1 MSMVW
6 ELLINFLPLVLM
18 AAAFWFLIIRPNRR
32 KQAAMVSMIAA
43 LGPGARVITSSGVKG
58 TIISMGESEVVLE
71 IAPGVHTTWTK
82 GAITKVEK
90 TD

>member
-1 MSMVW
+1 MEQIQSM
-6 ELLINFLPLVLM
+6 LPLVLM
-18 AAAFWFLIIRPNRR
+18 AAAFWFLIIRPNRK

-90 TD
+90 AD

>member
-1 MSMVW
+1 MKQIQSM
-6 ELLINFLPLVLM
+6 LPLILM
-18 AAAFWFLIIRPNRR
+18 AAAFWFLVIRPNRK
-32 KQAAMVSMIAA
+32 KQAAMVAMIAA

-58 TIISMGESEVVLE
+58 TIISMGDSEVVLE

-90 TD
+90 VD

>member
-1 MSMVW
+1 MKQIQSM
-6 ELLINFLPLVLM
+6 LPLVLM
-18 AAAFWFLIIRPNRR
+18 AAAFWFLIIRPNRK
-32 KQAAMVSMIAA
+32 KQTAMVAMIAA

-58 TIISMGESEVVLE
+58 TIISMGESEVILE

-90 TD
+90 AD

>member
-1 MSMVW
+1 M
-6 ELLINFLPLVLM
+6 LPLILM
-18 AAAFWFLIIRPNRR
+18 AAAFWFLIIRPNRK
-32 KQAAMVSMIAA
+32 KQAAMVAMIAA
-43 LGPGARVITSSGVKG
+43 LGPGARVITSSGMKG

-90 TD
+90 VD

>member
-1 MSMVW
+1 MEQIQS
-6 ELLINFLPLVLM
+6 FLPLVLM

-90 TD
+90 AD

>member
-1 MSMVW
+1 MEQIQSM
-6 ELLINFLPLVLM
+6 LPLVLM
-18 AAAFWFLIIRPNRR
+18 AAAFWFLIIRPNR
-32 KQAAMVSMIAA
+32 KKPAAMVSMIAA

-90 TD
+90 AD

>member
-1 MSMVW
+1 MEQIQS
-6 ELLINFLPLVLM
+6 FLPLVLM
-18 AAAFWFLIIRPNRR
+18 AAAFWFLIIRPNRK

>member
-1 MSMVW
+1 MEQIQS
-6 ELLINFLPLVLM
+6 FLPLVLM
-18 AAAFWFLIIRPNRR
+18 AAAFWFLIIRPNRK

-90 TD
+90 AD

>member
-1 MSMVW
+1 MEQIQSM
-6 ELLINFLPLVLM
+6 LPLVLM
-18 AAAFWFLIIRPNRR
+18 AAAFWFLIIRPNRK

>member
-1 MSMVW
+1 MEQIQS
-6 ELLINFLPLVLM
+6 LLPLVLM
-18 AAAFWFLIIRPNRR
+18 AAAFWFLIIRPNRK

-90 TD
+90 AD

>member
-1 MSMVW
+1 MKQIQSM
-6 ELLINFLPLVLM
+6 LPLILM
-18 AAAFWFLIIRPNRR
+18 AAAFWFLIIRPNRK
-32 KQAAMVSMIAA
+32 KQAAMVAMIAA
-43 LGPGARVITSSGVKG
+43 LGPGARVITSSGIKG

-90 TD
+90 VD

>member
-1 MSMVW
+1 MKQIQSM
-6 ELLINFLPLVLM
+6 LPLILM
-18 AAAFWFLIIRPNRR
+18 AAAFWFLIIRPNRK
-32 KQAAMVSMIAA
+32 KQAAMVAMIAA
-43 LGPGARVITSSGVKG
+43 LGPGARVITSSGIKG
-58 TIISMGESEVVLE
+58 TIISMGDSEVVLE

>member
-1 MSMVW
+1 MEQIQS
-6 ELLINFLPLVLM
+6 FLPLVLM

-90 TD
+90 SD

>member
-1 MSMVW
+1 MEQIQS
-6 ELLINFLPLVLM
+6 LLPLVLM
-18 AAAFWFLIIRPNRR
+18 AAAFWFLIIRPNRK
-32 KQAAMVSMIAA
+32 KQAAMVAMIAA

-90 TD
+90 AD

>member
-1 MSMVW
+1 MEQIQS
-6 ELLINFLPLVLM
+6 FLPLVLM

-82 GAITKVEK
+82 GALTKVEK

>member
-1 MSMVW
+1 MKQIQSM
-6 ELLINFLPLVLM
+6 LPLILM
-18 AAAFWFLIIRPNRR
+18 AAAFWFLIIRPNRK
-32 KQAAMVSMIAA
+32 KQAAMVAMIAA
-43 LGPGARVITSSGVKG
+43 LGPGARVITSSGMKG

-90 TD
+90 VD

>member
-1 MSMVW
+1 MEQIQSM
-6 ELLINFLPLVLM
+6 LPLVLM
-18 AAAFWFLIIRPNRR
+18 AAAFWFLIIRPNRK

-43 LGPGARVITSSGVKG
+43 LGPGARVITSSGVMG
-58 TIISMGESEVVLE
+58 TIISMGDSEVVLE

>member
-1 MSMVW
+1 
-6 ELLINFLPLVLM
+6 M
-18 AAAFWFLIIRPNRR
+18 AAAFWFLIIRPNRK

>member
-1 MSMVW
+1 MKQIQSM
-6 ELLINFLPLVLM
+6 LPLILM
-18 AAAFWFLIIRPNRR
+18 AAAFWFLIIRPNRK
-32 KQAAMVSMIAA
+32 KQAAMVAMIAA

-58 TIISMGESEVVLE
+58 TIISMGDSEVVLE

-90 TD
+90 VD

>member
-1 MSMVW
+1 MEQIQS
-6 ELLINFLPLVLM
+6 FLPLVLM

>member
-1 MSMVW
+1 MEQIQS
-6 ELLINFLPLVLM
+6 LLPLVLM
-18 AAAFWFLIIRPNRR
+18 AAAFWFLIIRPNRK

>member
-1 MSMVW
+1 M
-6 ELLINFLPLVLM
+6 LPLILM
-18 AAAFWFLIIRPNRR
+18 AAAFWFLIIRPNRK
-32 KQAAMVSMIAA
+32 KQAAMVAMIAA
-43 LGPGARVITSSGVKG
+43 LGPGARVITSSGIKG

-90 TD
+90 VD

>member
-1 MSMVW
+1 VKQIQSM
-6 ELLINFLPLVLM
+6 LPLILM
-18 AAAFWFLIIRPNRR
+18 AAAFWFLIIRPNRK
-32 KQAAMVSMIAA
+32 KQAAMVAMIAA
-43 LGPGARVITSSGVKG
+43 LGPGARVITSSGIKG

-90 TD
+90 VD

>member
-1 MSMVW
+1 VKQIQSM
-6 ELLINFLPLVLM
+6 LPLILM
-18 AAAFWFLIIRPNRR
+18 AAAFWFLIIRPNRK
-32 KQAAMVSMIAA
+32 KQAAMVAMIAA

-58 TIISMGESEVVLE
+58 TIISMGDSEVVLE

-90 TD
+90 VD